1 MKKQISVFDYAQH
14 ILSQLQKGVTITAG
28 VGEQANP
35 MSISWGT
42 LGIEWNKPIFITFVR
57 TGRHTRTLLDET
69 GEFTVNIPMPK
80 SEEETVAVKNIIR
93 VCGTKSGRDINK
105 IAELGLTAVPSDE
118 VAAPG
123 LKELPLTLECRVVHQ
138 QLQDKDAMVPDVLAH
153 YPQDAGS
160 ENAGSNR
167 DFHIAYY
174 GEIVK
179 AYIIE

>member
-1 MKKQISVFDYAQH
+1 MKKTISVFDYAEH
-14 ILSQLQKGVTITAG
+14 ILKQVQKGVTITAG
-28 VGEQANP
+28 AGEKANP

-42 LGIEWNKPIFITFVR
+42 LGIEWNKPLFITFVR
-57 TGRHTRTLLDET
+57 TGRHTRTLLDEA

-80 SEEETVAVKNIIR
+80 TEEEAAAIKNIIR
-93 VCGTKSGRDINK
+93 VCGTKSGRDMNK
-105 IAELGLTAVPSDE
+105 IKELGLTPVPADE
-118 VAAPG
+118 VSAPG
-123 LKELPLTLECRVVHQ
+123 LAELPLTLECRVLHR
-138 QLQDKDAMVPDVLAH
+138 QLQDKDAMAEAALTH

-160 ENAGSNR
+160 DNPGSNR

>member
-1 MKKQISVFDYAQH
+1 MKKEIHVFDWAEH
-14 ILSQLQKGVTITAG
+14 IMKQLKTGVTVTAG
-28 VGEQANP
+28 SGENANP

-57 TGRHTRTLLDET
+57 TGRHTRTLLDEN
-69 GEFTVNIPMPK
+69 GEFTVNIPMPQN
-80 SEEETVAVKNIIR
+80 EQDAAAIRNIIR

-105 IAELGLTAVPSDE
+105 FEELGLTAVESDLI
-118 VAAPG
+118 APPAFR
-123 LKELPLTLECRVVHQ
+123 EFPLTLECRVLHR
-138 QLQDKDAMVPDVLAH
+138 QLQDKDAMAPAALAH

-167 DFHIAYY
+167 DFHVAYY